1 MKHLSPEAQAIRNE
15 GIITDY
21 KQGLTRQEL
30 CMKYGMSCV
39 GRVLKNAGIRFAKKG
54 GRRRVVQQ
62 DKDRL
67 WVDKQIVALTKQG
80 LGISYIRKVYNVNR
94 QRITKVRRE
103 AGLLELKEEQALQ
116 NNMHNFNG
124 MAIPDLTPLITVQ
137 PKHRWL

>member
-15 GIITDY
+15 GIINDY

-39 GRVLKNAGIRFAKKG
+39 GRVLKNAGIKFAKKG

-80 LGISYIRKVYNVNR
+80 LSTIDIMGRYNIAKG
-94 QRITKVRRE
+94 RIQKVR
-103 AGLLELKEEQALQ
+103 KEHNTHLQ
-116 NNMHNFNG
+116 TDASLQKNMLSING